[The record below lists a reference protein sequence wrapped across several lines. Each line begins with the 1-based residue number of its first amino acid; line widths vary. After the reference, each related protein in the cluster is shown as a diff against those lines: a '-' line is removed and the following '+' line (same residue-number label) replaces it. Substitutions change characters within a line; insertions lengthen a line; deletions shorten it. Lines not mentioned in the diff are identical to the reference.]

1 MAITVYKKSAITGG
15 LTAIDGDVLLNG
27 DMAFVELSGI
37 AYIYVLDDSAGSG
50 PGSQV
55 YPSKMIPTA
64 NYGTKAWLLQGI
76 SVLSLRINN
85 VLVTATAA
93 ELNLLHGQVGIL
105 TGATGT
111 RAIFYQDTAP
121 SGWTILNT
129 LDDKLLYI
137 TKGSAAGGQTGGG
150 IHSSGSWSGNTG
162 SHTLTEAEIPSHKHY
177 VASSEHAST
186 GDYLS
191 ATTYVPFYSQQ
202 GGDTE
207 YIFRTATTPATLG
220 LSSLTGGGGS
230 HTHTLDSAWRPAAYC
245 AIICSKN

>member
-105 TGATGT
+105 TGAPGT

-150 IHSSGSWSGNTG
+150 VHSSGTWTLTTG
-162 SHTLTEAEIPSHKHY
+162 SHVLITSEMPAHVHQLYTHY
-177 VASSEHAST
+177 GF
-186 GDYLS
+186 GDGGGQTYQAPYTNMDGS
-191 ATTYVPFYSQQ
+191 INPAPHIYYDTTSQ
-202 GGDTE
+202 
-207 YIFRTATTPATLG
+207 
-220 LSSLTGGGGS
+220 GGGGG
-230 HTHTLDSAWRPAAYC
+230 HTHESDVWRPAAYC

>member
-111 RAIFYQDTAP
+111 RAIFYQSAAP
-121 SGWTILNT
+121 SGWTIVPVTADRVLYVGATGGIDNSDATHTWTQPNHVHAGPSHTHGVVVPITGWTTVQDYNDGIEWATGGLFEHRISAERT
-129 LDDKLLYI
+129 L
-137 TKGSAAGGQTGGG
+137 TSAAGGT
-150 IHSSGSWSGNTG
+150 GNTG
-162 SHTLTEAEIPSHKHY
+162 N
-177 VASSEHAST
+177 
-186 GDYLS
+186 G
-191 ATTYVPFYSQQ
+191 ATA
-202 GGDTE
+202 DT
-207 YIFRTATTPATLG
+207 
-220 LSSLTGGGGS
+220 
-230 HTHTLDSAWRPAAYC
+230 WRPPAHC
-245 AIICSKN
+245 VIICTKN